1 MTLMPTY
8 GPTRRNTGSPC
19 ISNELKES
27 LMDDKN
33 IDFTFY
39 MRCLCSDQM
48 NPVAYPQILLLGYNC
63 IILAKKTH

>member
-48 NPVAYPQILLLGYNC
+48 NPYASGVATNFAFGVQLYNFG
-63 IILAKKTH
+63 